1 MSRATDVGAE
11 DTKDPSE
18 TYQGLGY
25 AVKTSC
31 MLLNCDHAQITCTI
45 LYYTNFWEKVIC

>member
-1 MSRATDVGAE
+1 MFDCSLQSRFLIAKQMSRATDVGAE

-31 MLLNCDHAQITCTI
+31 MLLNCDHA
-45 LYYTNFWEKVIC
+45 